1 MSSNIQPVS
10 NSANLSYIEALY
22 TAYLADPTSVDQ
34 DWRTYFAALNGDA
47 PVGETSHMS
56 SSTSGN
62 GAAAHTKGVLSSIK
76 SSVSTLQEQVNEMI
90 RAFRSLGHKAARIDP
105 LG

>member
-1 MSSNIQPVS
+1 MSSDIQPVS

-22 TAYLADPTSVDQ
+22 AAYLADPTAVDP
-34 DWRTYFAALNGDA
+34 DWRAYFAALNGDA
-47 PVGETSHMS
+47 SVQTAHTSL
-56 SSTSGN
+56 STTGN
-62 GAAAHTKGVLSSIK
+62 GATAHTKGAVSSVK
-76 SSVSTLQEQVNEMI
+76 SSFSSLQEQVNEMI